1 MTDAPTPSPA
11 LRRRRPPPP
20 RPAPETEVSPAAEA
34 LGEVFDRSLHA
45 LLARATLGLSPA
57 ALLAIWSDWAL
68 HLAASPGKRMLLA
81 DKAVR
86 KTLRLQRWM
95 ASCAIAGGRGEP
107 CIEPLAH
114 DRRFDAPG
122 WQTPP
127 YDLMHQAF
135 LLTQQWWWNAT
146 TDVRGVTPAH
156 ERAVAFAAR
165 QMLDV
170 VSPANFFWTNP
181 EVLERTRETGGRNLV
196 QGLRNWQE
204 DFERVIS
211 GRPAP
216 RDPAFAPGEQVAV
229 TPGKVVLRTRLMEL
243 IQYAPTT
250 ATVQA
255 EPVLIV
261 PAWIMKYYILDLRPE
276 TSLIRSLVAQGF
288 TVFAISWLNPV
299 ASDRDL
305 GMDDYR
311 REGLL
316 AALEAALEITGA
328 ARAHA
333 CGYCLGGTLLTLT
346 AAAMARDGDAR
357 LGSLTLL
364 AAQAD
369 FSEAGELMLFINESQ
384 VSFLEDIMAEQG
396 YLAADQMSGAFQMLR
411 SNDLIWSRV
420 IRHYLLGERT
430 QMNDL
435 MAWNADSTRMP
446 ARMHSEYLRRLFLD
460 NALAVGQYEA
470 GGRLISLEDIVL
482 DTFVVGTEA
491 DHVSPWK
498 SVWKLSRLID
508 GNVTF
513 LLTNGGHNAGILSEP
528 GHRHRHYR
536 ISEVKDT
543 HQAAIDW
550 QGATPEIEGSWWPV
564 WSDWMAARSSGQRVP
579 EKTTDAICAA
589 PGSYVHL
596 T

>member
-1 MTDAPTPSPA
+1 MTDTLGSDQPISD
-11 LRRRRPPPP
+11 
-20 RPAPETEVSPAAEA
+20 EA
-34 LGEVFDRSLHA
+34 DRALHA
-45 LLARATLGLSPA
+45 AIGRLTAGLSPT
-57 ALLAIWSDWAL
+57 ALGIAWYDWAM
-68 HLAASPGKRMLLA
+68 HLAGAPSKQAELGTLVSQSASELTASAFECVMGK
-81 DKAVR
+81 
-86 KTLRLQRWM
+86 
-95 ASCAIAGGRGEP
+95 GERTS
-107 CIEPLAH
+107 LST
-114 DRRFDAPG
+114 DNRFNAPQ
-122 WQTPP
+122 W
-127 YDLMHQAF
+127 QAF
-135 LLTQQWWWNAT
+135 PFNFLAECFQHTENWWNVAT
-146 TDVRGVTPAH
+146 AGTHGVDPHNAQ
-156 ERAVAFAAR
+156 VVNFAAR
-165 QMLDV
+165 QWLDM
-170 VSPANFFWTNP
+170 VSPSNFFATNP
-181 EVLERTRETGGRNLV
+181 VVLERTRAESGANLER
-196 QGLRNWQE
+196 GMRNWLDDLQHLLSGHAERSE
-204 DFERVIS
+204 DFVVGETVATTQGEVIY
-211 GRPAP
+211 RN
-216 RDPAFAPGEQVAV
+216 
-229 TPGKVVLRTRLMEL
+229 RLIEL
-243 IQYAPTT
+243 IRYRPVTE
-250 ATVQA
+250 TVHS

-261 PAWIMKYYILDLRPE
+261 PAWIMKYYILDLSPAN
-276 TSLIRSLVAQGF
+276 SLVQFLLERGF
-288 TVFAISWLNPV
+288 EVYMISWKNPDKDD
-299 ASDRDL
+299 ADL
-305 GMDDYR
+305 GMDDYVNLGVRAAIDEVTR
-311 REGLL
+311 RVPDQKIH
-316 AALEAALEITGA
+316 AA
-328 ARAHA
+328 
-333 CGYCLGGTLLTLT
+333 GYCLGGTLLAI
-346 AAAMARDGDAR
+346 AASTFARDGFDR
-357 LGSLTLL
+357 LASLTFL
-364 AAQAD
+364 AAQVD
-369 FSEAGELMLFINESQ
+369 FTEAGEITLFINESQ